1 VVDIKKRILI
11 TGAGGSPA
19 TNFVRSLRAAPEK
32 MELVGT
38 DCNKYY
44 LMRVETDK
52 KFLIPLAKE
61 GDYLDVLNQII
72 EENRLEFLHVQN
84 DVEMS
89 VISENREKLDINKFL
104 PSKETIKTCLNK
116 MATHRK
122 WVSAGIKQP
131 RTLII
136 HDEADL
142 KFALKEFDGSTWIRD
157 TSGAGGRG
165 SLPAY
170 NFKIANAWLDLHD
183 GWGKY
188 TAAEC
193 LTAQSTTWQSIW
205 NEGELVVAQGRKRM
219 YWELSKLALS
229 GVTGVTGTGVT
240 ISDKDVDRV
249 AQEAILAVD
258 SSPHGIFSVD
268 ITYDKE
274 GELNP
279 TEINIGR
286 FFTTHGFFTRAG
298 LNLPY
303 IFVKL
308 AYGEPIPKIRRK
320 INPLPSGLAWI
331 RGMDFLPVLTTL
343 DEINSNVMRRGR
355 GG

>member
-1 VVDIKKRILI
+1 MKRILI
-11 TGAGGSPA
+11 TGVGGSPA
-19 TNFVRSLRAAPEK
+19 VNFVRSLRAIPER
-32 MELVGT
+32 MEFVGT

-44 LMRVETDK
+44 LMRAEADK
-52 KFLIPLAKE
+52 KFLIPRAKE
-61 GDYLDVLNQII
+61 GDYIDVLNQII

-84 DVEMS
+84 DVEIS
-89 VISENREKLDINKFL
+89 VISEKREKLNINTFL
-104 PSKETIKTCLNK
+104 PSKETIRTCLDK
-116 MATHRK
+116 MATYRK
-122 WVSAGIKQP
+122 WVVAGIKQP

-136 HDEADL
+136 KDEGDL
-142 KFALKEFDGSTWIRD
+142 KFALEEFDGKIWIRD
-157 TSGAGGRG
+157 TVGAGGRG
-165 SLPAY
+165 SLPTD
-170 NFKIANAWLDLHD
+170 NFKVASFWLDLQD

-193 LTAQSTTWQSIW
+193 LTPQSTTWQSIW
-205 NEGELVVAQGRKRM
+205 NEGDLVVAQGRKRL
-219 YWELSKLALS
+219 YWELDKLTLS

-240 ISDKDVDRV
+240 VSDKELDIV
-249 AQEAILAVD
+249 AQEAIFAVD
-258 SSPHGIFSVD
+258 SNPHGIFSVD
-268 ITYDKE
+268 LTYDKE
-274 GELNP
+274 GDINP

-298 LNLPY
+298 LNMPY

-308 AYGEPIPKIRRK
+308 AYGEPIPKMRRK

-331 RGMDFLPVLTTL
+331 RGMDFVPILTTL